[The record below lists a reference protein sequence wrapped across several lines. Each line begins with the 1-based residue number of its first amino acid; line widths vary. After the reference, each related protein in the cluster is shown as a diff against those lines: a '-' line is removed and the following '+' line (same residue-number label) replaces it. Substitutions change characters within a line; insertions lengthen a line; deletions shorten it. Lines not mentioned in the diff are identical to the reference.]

1 MEKKR
6 YAILDALRGF
16 AYAAGFCLLFDRR
29 PEAKGW
35 LLLSR
40 PGRMAMDEVFPLRTG
55 GMGVADAHV
64 WKNTAAYHFFEKRV
78 GLITRENHPQLAC
91 LLPPSFLSIA
101 IVSVP
106 II

>member
-16 AYAAGFCLLFDRR
+16 AYAAGFCLLFDRL
-29 PEAKGW
+29 PD
-35 LLLSR
+35 SFQH
-40 PGRMAMDEVFPLRTG
+40 AMDEVFPLRTG